1 MADLE
6 AMKGKQVELVGYA
19 SVANFIASDK
29 EHSTSIYRRYKQLAA
44 RNMLYLQSELR
55 ILELR
60 QEELDRE
67 DAGGKID
74 DLDMAMDLEVL
85 AERALKPDDHKAKER
100 VKLSKEISEKL
111 KEYEETLLRNAA
123 VLQLRQPTKQ
133 VYNAFQSEFNN
144 NGKSQE
150 LRFPKLAGTSSDLY
164 EEDHADDL
172 ITLCPSPP
180 DEDRLTI
187 WLRHHFPTLFMRRRQ
202 KAGQEGRS
210 FAASL
215 SEKRLQIFVA
225 MINVV
230 LAAAMLFGAIYNLY
244 YVSSNK
250 TKLGLISGYTI
261 AFALCVGMLTNSRRS
276 EIFGACA
283 AYAAVLVVFVSGN
296 LGNSNSS
303 NG

>member
-1 MADLE
+1 M
-6 AMKGKQVELVGYA
+6 GYA

-44 RNMLYLQSELR
+44 RNILYLQSELR

-67 DAGGKID
+67 DAGGKNID
-74 DLDMAMDLEVL
+74 DLDMAMDIEVL
-85 AERALKPDDHKAKER
+85 TERALNSDDRKARER
-100 VKLSKEISEKL
+100 VKLSKEIGEKL

-133 VYNAFQSEFNN
+133 V
-144 NGKSQE
+144 
-150 LRFPKLAGTSSDLY
+150 
-164 EEDHADDL
+164 
-172 ITLCPSPP
+172 
-180 DEDRLTI
+180 
-187 WLRHHFPTLFMRRRQ
+187 FPTLFMRRSQ
-202 KAGQEGRS
+202 KAGRDGRS

-225 MINVV
+225 MVNVV